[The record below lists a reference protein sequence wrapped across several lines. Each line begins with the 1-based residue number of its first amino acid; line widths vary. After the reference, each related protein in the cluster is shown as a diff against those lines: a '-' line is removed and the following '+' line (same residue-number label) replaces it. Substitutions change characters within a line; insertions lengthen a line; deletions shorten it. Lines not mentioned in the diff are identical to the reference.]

1 MGNDAAGYL
10 EYGVFSSHRVLFCL
24 DGVINF
30 NVLMS
35 IGIPVIRKVFQVIL
49 KVKEGPT
56 DKTKQRH
63 LACVLVKIPS
73 HQ

>member
-1 MGNDAAGYL
+1 M
-10 EYGVFSSHRVLFCL
+10 EYRVFSSYRVLLCL

-35 IGIPVIRKVFQVIL
+35 IGISVIRKVFQVIF

-56 DKTKQRH
+56 DKAKQRH
-63 LACVLVKIPS
+63 FACVLVKIPS

>member
-1 MGNDAAGYL
+1 M
-10 EYGVFSSHRVLFCL
+10 EYRVFRSYRVLFCL

-35 IGIPVIRKVFQVIL
+35 IGIFVIRKVFQVIF

-63 LACVLVKIPS
+63 FACVLVKIPS